1 MGNKRAGEAK
11 QQFVIINVGD
21 RQAID
26 IANQHNLVVAN
37 IIRPRN
43 SYNLIAAYFVGVG
56 DLCQAQIVNKMFGMI
71 VYTLRS
77 ENLP

>member
-1 MGNKRAGEAK
+1 VNAPQRDRTGNKRAGEAK

-26 IANQHNLVVAN
+26 IANQHNLVEAD

-43 SYNLIAAYFVGVG
+43 PYNPIAAYFVGVG
-56 DLCQAQIVNKMFGMI
+56 DLDDPLTRERHDM
-71 VYTLRS
+71 
-77 ENLP
+77 NL